1 MKIKMQTENILAR
14 VFFQTFYKQS
24 GVGYP
29 RKELPFCFYFKLW
42 KTLYSVCFDIAV
54 NDRKVS
60 IEPPVKD
67 EINSMLNIIQEN
79 KFRTYEIFFDY
90 DQISVL

>member
-1 MKIKMQTENILAR
+1 MTYCDNYVQLNQYL
-14 VFFQTFYKQS
+14 V
-24 GVGYP
+24 
-29 RKELPFCFYFKLW
+29 LW
-42 KTLYSVCFDIAV
+42 LMHSVCFDITV